1 LTGLLQLARLSATG
15 RGVRIAVIDSG
26 VHAAHPH
33 VHSVAGGVGID
44 ASGHKREDYTDR
56 LGHGTAV
63 TAVIREKAPDA
74 EIFAVK
80 VFEREL
86 ATTGQALVAALR
98 WAIDQRAGVINLSL
112 GTTNPDHEPFLADVV
127 QRARDAHVVIVAAA
141 PQPDARW
148 LPGALPGVVRVGVDW
163 TLPRDT
169 CRVAVLP
176 SGEIEID
183 ASGFPRPIPGV
194 PPERNLR
201 GVSFAVA
208 NATGL
213 LARVL
218 AHDVGDDAAAGGH
231 LAAALARV
239 LAAVSGTTPSS

>member
-1 LTGLLQLARLSATG
+1 LTGLLQLAHLPATG

-33 VHSVAGGVGID
+33 VHGVAGGVGID
-44 ASGHKREDYTDR
+44 SRGHERADYTDR

-63 TAVIREKAPDA
+63 TAAICEKAPDA
-74 EIFAVK
+74 EIFAIK

-98 WAIDQRAGVINLSL
+98 WAVERRADIINLSL
-112 GTTNPDHEPFLADVV
+112 GTTNPDHEPFLADTV
-127 QRARDAHVVIVAAA
+127 QRARDGHVAIVAAA

-148 LPGALPGVVRVGVDW
+148 LPGALPGVVRVEVDW

-169 CRVAVLP
+169 CRAEVLP
-176 SGEIEID
+176 SGEIELY

-194 PPERNLR
+194 PPERNLK
-201 GVSFAVA
+201 GISFAVA

-218 AHDVGDDAAAGGH
+218 AHDRGDEGAAGGH
-231 LAAALARV
+231 LAAALGRALV
-239 LAAVSGTTPSS
+239 AGSGTTPSS